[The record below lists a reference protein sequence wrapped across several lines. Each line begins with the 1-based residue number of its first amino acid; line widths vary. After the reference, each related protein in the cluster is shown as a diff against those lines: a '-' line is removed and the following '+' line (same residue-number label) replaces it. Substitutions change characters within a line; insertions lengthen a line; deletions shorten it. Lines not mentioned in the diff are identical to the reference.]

1 MKGVCLIVTKVEEHP
16 PAPPFMNDD
25 ELHRI
30 LCRATAR
37 NSLPDTFNREV
48 WHRIE
53 AEESISLGACIRQ
66 LCQRFFT
73 LLTRPCPGG
82 AAILASMA
90 LGAWLGVQAAE
101 PPLDGASAYI
111 RSIDPLMSPPKEAR
125 P

>member
-1 MKGVCLIVTKVEEHP
+1 
-16 PAPPFMNDD
+16 MNDD

-111 RSIDPLMSPPKEAR
+111 RSIDPLMRPPKEAR